1 MDSEHHHVID
11 RIAFIAGIASGVALI
26 PQVWVTLSTGTV
38 EGVSLTTFAV
48 IAINSVVWLLY
59 AMHRGLVALGIASL
73 LNAVAAGTMVGA
85 YLWFT
90 FFI

>member
-1 MDSEHHHVID
+1 MQSVEHHHFID
-11 RIAFIAGIASGVALI
+11 RIAFLAGIVSGVALV

-38 EGVSLTTFAV
+38 EGVSLTTFAI
-48 IAINSVVWLLY
+48 IAINSAVWLMY

-73 LNAVAAGTMVGA
+73 LNALAASTMVGA

-90 FFI
+90 LL